1 MMTSKKRWT
10 ALVVLAVSL
19 FVVTMDMTILIM
31 ALPELVRE
39 LEPSGTQQL
48 WIVDIYSLVLAGFII
63 PLSAF
68 ADKWGKKKALL
79 TGFVLFGLVSL
90 AIFFA
95 ESAEFV
101 IAIRFLL
108 GIAGALIMPTTLSM
122 IRVIFENPKERAT
135 ALAVWSIASSIGAV
149 FGPPIIGG
157 ALLEQFS
164 WHSAFL
170 INVPFAI
177 IAVVAGYFL
186 LPESKLSKEKSHSWD
201 IPSTILSIAGMIG
214 LVWSIKEFS
223 KEGLADIIP
232 WVVIV
237 LAITMIVIFVKRN
250 LSSSDPML
258 DVRLFKKRSFSA
270 GTIAA
275 FMTMFA
281 MASVLL
287 LASQW
292 LQVVEELS
300 PFKVGLYLLPMAI
313 GDMVWAPIAPGL
325 AARFGPKIVLPS
337 GIGIAAIGMFIM
349 YFFGHPL
356 SYSTMALAL
365 ILVGAGT
372 ASLAVASALI
382 MLETPTSKAG
392 NAAAVEE
399 SMYDLGNVFGVAVL
413 GSLSS
418 MLYRVFLDISSF
430 SSKGIVGDLAHVAEE
445 SVVGAVEVAKATG
458 IKQLANEAVTS
469 FNDAFVATALVG
481 GIIRII
487 ISIVVYLLIPK
498 SLDITKQK

>member
-1 MMTSKKRWT
+1 
-10 ALVVLAVSL
+10 
-19 FVVTMDMTILIM
+19 
-31 ALPELVRE
+31 
-39 LEPSGTQQL
+39 
-48 WIVDIYSLVLAGFII
+48 
-63 PLSAF
+63 
-68 ADKWGKKKALL
+68 
-79 TGFVLFGLVSL
+79 
-90 AIFFA
+90 
-95 ESAEFV
+95 
-101 IAIRFLL
+101 
-108 GIAGALIMPTTLSM
+108 
-122 IRVIFENPKERAT
+122 
-135 ALAVWSIASSIGAV
+135 
-149 FGPPIIGG
+149 
-157 ALLEQFS
+157 
-164 WHSAFL
+164 
-170 INVPFAI
+170 
-177 IAVVAGYFL
+177 
-186 LPESKLSKEKSHSWD
+186 
-201 IPSTILSIAGMIG
+201 
-214 LVWSIKEFS
+214 
-223 KEGLADIIP
+223 
-232 WVVIV
+232 
-237 LAITMIVIFVKRN
+237 
-250 LSSSDPML
+250 
-258 DVRLFKKRSFSA
+258 
-270 GTIAA
+270 
-275 FMTMFA
+275 MTMFA

-300 PFKVGLYLLPMAI
+300 PFKAGLYLLPMAI
-313 GDMVWAPIAPGL
+313 GDMVFAPIAPGL

-365 ILVGAGT
+365 ILVGAGM

-481 GIIRII
+481 GIIMII

-498 SLDITKQK
+498 SLG